1 MTRTRAIVFDMDGV
15 LIDSEELHAH
25 AKRIAFAHAGIA
37 LTHADLR
44 AYVGRSDA
52 IMIDEIGTRYELTN
66 HQRSVVLDEK
76 TRIYEQE
83 EKGIKIVPG
92 AIEFVRW
99 AAQHYRLALATS
111 ATPRNRTA
119 TLDRLGIANLF
130 EVVADLGDVS
140 EPKPSPEIYLLTASR
155 LALPPSKCMV
165 VEDALT
171 GVLSAKR
178 AGCCVAALTRTFPAH
193 ELIEAGAN
201 FTFRGF
207 ASLKHFLDV
216 SEREDTQWL
225 RQCPQPTRQLATK
238 ESPYCKF
245 RSEKLN
251 QP

>member
-1 MTRTRAIVFDMDGV
+1 MTRIHAIVFDMDGV

-25 AKRIAFAHAGIA
+25 AKRTAFAHARIA

-52 IMIDEIGTRYELTN
+52 VMIDEIAARYELTN
-66 HQRSVVLDEK
+66 HQRSTVLDEK

-83 EKGIKIVPG
+83 EQQIKTVPG

-111 ATPRNRTA
+111 ATPRNRSA
-119 TLDRLGIANLF
+119 TLERLGIASLF
-130 EVVADLGDVS
+130 EVVVDLGDVS
-140 EPKPSPEIYLLTASR
+140 EPKPSPEVYLLASAR
-155 LALPPSKCMV
+155 LGLPPSRCMV

-178 AGCCVAALTRTFPAH
+178 ARCCVSALTRTFAAH

-201 FTFRGF
+201 FTFQDF
-207 ASLKHFLDV
+207 VSLKRFLSV
-216 SEREDTQWL
+216 SERE
-225 RQCPQPTRQLATK
+225 A
-238 ESPYCKF
+238 
-245 RSEKLN
+245 
-251 QP
+251 

>member
-1 MTRTRAIVFDMDGV
+1 MTRTRAIVLDMDGV
-15 LIDSEELHAH
+15 LIDSEQLHAH
-25 AKRIAFAHAGIA
+25 AKRTAFAHARIA
-37 LTHADLR
+37 LTQADLR

-52 IMIDEIGTRYELTN
+52 VMIDEIGARYDLTD
-66 HQRSVVLDEK
+66 HQRSKVLDEK

-83 EKGIKIVPG
+83 EQGIRIVPG

-140 EPKPSPEIYLLTASR
+140 EPKPSPEVYLLAAAR
-155 LALPPSKCMV
+155 LALPPSECMV

-171 GVLSAKR
+171 GVLSARR
-178 AGCCVAALTRTFPAH
+178 AGCCVSALTRTFAAS

-201 FTFRGF
+201 FIFEDFG
-207 ASLKHFLDV
+207 SLKRFLSV
-216 SEREDTQWL
+216 AEREAARD
-225 RQCPQPTRQLATK
+225 
-238 ESPYCKF
+238 
-245 RSEKLN
+245 
-251 QP
+251 

>member
-1 MTRTRAIVFDMDGV
+1 MTRTRAIIFDMDGV

-37 LTHADLR
+37 LTDADLR

-52 IMIDEIGTRYELTN
+52 IMIDEIGTRYELTSR
-66 HQRSVVLDEK
+66 QGSMVLDEK

-83 EKGIKIVPG
+83 EKAIKMVPG

-119 TLDRLGIANLF
+119 TLDRFGIANLF
-130 EVVADLGDVS
+130 EVVAGLGDVS
-140 EPKPSPEIYLLTASR
+140 EPKPSPEVYLLTASR
-155 LALPPSKCMV
+155 LALPPSECMV

-178 AGCCVAALTRTFPAH
+178 AGCCVSTNPNLPSPR
-193 ELIEAGAN
+193 ID
-201 FTFRGF
+201 RG
-207 ASLKHFLDV
+207 
-216 SEREDTQWL
+216 R
-225 RQCPQPTRQLATK
+225 R
-238 ESPYCKF
+238 
-245 RSEKLN
+245 
-251 QP
+251 